1 MKGRKIKLQH
11 GRVFPAILGLEAA
24 PMLGFRL
31 QILAAT
37 CLVRAAWRAVNYPAC
52 SSPIDALLLE

>member
-1 MKGRKIKLQH
+1 MKVRKIKLQH
-11 GRVFPAILGLEAA
+11 WSAFPAIFGLEAA
-24 PMLGFRL
+24 PVLGFRL

-37 CLVRAAWRAVNYPAC
+37 CLARAAWRAVNYPAG